1 MEDIQSIHLFARSD
15 ELDRFVDHRSDRKS
29 GTTASI
35 TIQLSQ
41 YHTVKIEAF
50 VEFFRRINCI
60 LSGHGI
66 NHKQGFIRLDSTL
79 DRSDLFHHLL
89 IDCQTAGS
97 IDNHDIITFRTCFA
111 DRVHR
116 DLHRILVFQ
125 FHIDRHSD
133 LFTDYAQLLDSGR
146 TIHVTSCQQR
156 LFIFLCLQQIRQ
168 LT

>member
-35 TIQLSQ
+35 TVELRQDN
-41 YHTVKIEAF
+41 TVKIETL
-50 VEFFRRINCI
+50 VEFFRRVDSI
-60 LSGHGI
+60 LPSHGI
-66 NHKQGFIRLDSTL
+66 DHEQGFIRLNSTL

-89 IDCQTAGS
+89 VNSQTTSG
-97 IDNHDIITFRTCFA
+97 IDNHDIVAFRTCFA
-111 DRVHR
+111 NRVHR
-116 DLHRILVFQ
+116 NLHRILVFQ
-125 FHIDRHSD
+125 FHINRYSN
-133 LFTDYAQLLDSGR
+133 LFADHTQLLDSGR

-156 LFIFLCLQQIRQ
+156 LFIFLSLQQICQ